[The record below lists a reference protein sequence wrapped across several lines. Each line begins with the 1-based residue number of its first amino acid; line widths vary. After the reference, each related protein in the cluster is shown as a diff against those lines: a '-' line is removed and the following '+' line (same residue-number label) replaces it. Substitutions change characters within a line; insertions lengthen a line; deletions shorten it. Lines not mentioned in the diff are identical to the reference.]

1 MESLHDLRRECQISR
16 EVVGLKERL
25 GALVENE
32 RLPHLV
38 TAGKK
43 VPLAM
48 FQSHVIDNL
57 NTSVVTKKKT
67 TMQKDFFSSD
77 GTRT

>member
-32 RLPHLV
+32 RLRHLV
-38 TAGKK
+38 KAGKK

-57 NTSVVTKKKT
+57 NTSVITKKT

>member
-1 MESLHDLRRECQISR
+1 MESFHDLRRECQISR

-32 RLPHLV
+32 RLRHLV
-38 TAGKK
+38 KAGKK

-57 NTSVVTKKKT
+57 NTSVITKKT